1 MKLTSPAFKN
11 KGEIPKI
18 HALNYGNKCPG
29 FEISNITGK
38 AESLVLIVDDP
49 DAKKVP
55 KKLGGQGKIWVHWT
69 VWDIIPFADNAE
81 SEEYDMKDNITIP
94 SFTPDKDRIALK
106 DAVEGITS
114 FQRTGYDGPAPPDKE
129 HTYRFSIYALD
140 TKLSLDSKATKTD
153 LMKAM
158 KGHIL
163 DQDTLLGTFE
173 DPELRKKREANDKK

>member
-18 HALNYGNKCPG
+18 HALNYGNKIPEFNCEDTP
-29 FEISNITGK
+29 NNTL
-38 AESLVLIVDDP
+38 SLAMIIDDP

-55 KKLGGQGKIWVHWT
+55 KKIGGQGKIWVHYTAWNM
-69 VWDIIPFADNAE
+69 VNNAGGMIIPD
-81 SEEYDMKDNITIP
+81 T
-94 SFTPDKDRIALK
+94 
-106 DAVEGITS
+106 VEGMTS

-129 HTYRFSIYALD
+129 HTYRFSIFALD

-173 DPELRKKREANDKK
+173 DPELRKKREAKDKK

>member
-1 MKLTSPAFKN
+1 MKLTSPAFEN

-18 HALNYGNKCPG
+18 HALNYGNKIPELNCEDAPNNTVT
-29 FEISNITGK
+29 FAMII
-38 AESLVLIVDDP
+38 DDP

-55 KKLGGQGKIWVHWT
+55 KKLGGQGKIWVHYTAWK
-69 VWDIIPFADNAE
+69 VVNNA
-81 SEEYDMKDNITIP
+81 KDGWAGAVPNPT
-94 SFTPDKDRIALK
+94 
-106 DAVEGITS
+106 VEGMTS

-129 HTYRFSIYALD
+129 HTYRLSIFAFD
-140 TKLSLDSKATKTD
+140 TKLGLDSKTTTKTD

>member
-18 HALNYGNKCPG
+18 HALNYGNLLPVFNC
-29 FEISNITGK
+29 K
-38 AESLVLIVDDP
+38 AAPNNTVSLAMIIDDP

-55 KKLGGQGKIWVHWT
+55 KKIGGQGKIWVHWT
-69 VWDIIPFADNAE
+69 AWNMINSTKGMMTSD
-81 SEEYDMKDNITIP
+81 T
-94 SFTPDKDRIALK
+94 
-106 DAVEGITS
+106 VEGMTS

-129 HTYRFSIYALD
+129 HTYRFSIFALD

-153 LMKAM
+153 LTKAM

-163 DQDTLLGTFE
+163 EQDVLLGTFE
-173 DPELRKKREANDKK
+173 DPELRKKRLAKEVKK

>member
-11 KGEIPKI
+11 KGEIPEI
-18 HALNYGNKCPG
+18 HALNYGNKIPEFNCEDAP
-29 FEISNITGK
+29 NNTV
-38 AESLVLIVDDP
+38 SLAMIIDDP

-55 KKLGGQGKIWVHWT
+55 KKIGGQGKIWVHYTAWNM
-69 VWDIIPFADNAE
+69 VNDAGGMISNAGGMIVPYRD
-81 SEEYDMKDNITIP
+81 S
-94 SFTPDKDRIALK
+94 
-106 DAVEGITS
+106 VEGMTS

-129 HTYRFSIYALD
+129 HTYRFSIFALD
-140 TKLSLDSKATKTD
+140 TKLGLDPKTTTKTE

-173 DPELRKKREANDKK
+173 DPELRKKREAKDKK

>member
-11 KGEIPKI
+11 KGEIPEI
-18 HALNYGNKCPG
+18 HALNYGNKCPPLNCQD
-29 FEISNITGK
+29 IPNN
-38 AESLVLIVDDP
+38 AVSLAIIVDDP

-55 KKLGGQGKIWVHWT
+55 KKIGGEGKIWVHYIAWNM
-69 VWDIIPFADNAE
+69 VNNAE
-81 SEEYDMKDNITIP
+81 SIGL
-94 SFTPDKDRIALK
+94 DR
-106 DAVEGITS
+106 DTVEGMTS

-129 HTYRFSIYALD
+129 HTYRFSIFALD
-140 TKLSLDSKATKTD
+140 TKLGLDSKTTTKTD

-173 DPELRKKREANDKK
+173 DPELRKKREAKDKK

>member
-11 KGEIPKI
+11 KGEIPEI
-18 HALNYGNKCPG
+18 HALNYGNKIPEFNCEDAP
-29 FEISNITGK
+29 NNTL
-38 AESLVLIVDDP
+38 SLAMIIDDP

-55 KKLGGQGKIWVHWT
+55 KKLGGQGKIWVHYTAWNM
-69 VWDIIPFADNAE
+69 VNNAGGMIVPYRD
-81 SEEYDMKDNITIP
+81 S
-94 SFTPDKDRIALK
+94 
-106 DAVEGITS
+106 VEGMTS

-129 HTYRFSIYALD
+129 HTYRFSVFALD
-140 TKLSLDSKATKTD
+140 TKTILLDKTATKTD

-173 DPELRKKREANDKK
+173 DPELRKKREAKDKK

>member
-18 HALNYGNKCPG
+18 HALNYGNKIPEFKCEDAP
-29 FEISNITGK
+29 NNTV
-38 AESLVLIVDDP
+38 SLAMIIDDP

-55 KKLGGQGKIWVHWT
+55 KKIGGQGKIWVHYT
-69 VWDIIPFADNAE
+69 AWDLALHK
-81 SEEYDMKDNITIP
+81 SLDMKVHPEMT
-94 SFTPDKDRIALK
+94 F
-106 DAVEGITS
+106 VEGMTS

-129 HTYRFSIYALD
+129 HTYRFSVFALD
-140 TKLSLDSKATKTD
+140 TKTILLDKTATKTD

-173 DPELRKKREANDKK
+173 DPELRKKREAKDKK

>member
-18 HALNYGNKCPG
+18 HALNYGNKIPEFYCEDAP
-29 FEISNITGK
+29 NNTL
-38 AESLVLIVDDP
+38 SLAMIIDDP

-55 KKLGGQGKIWVHWT
+55 KKLGGQGKIWVHYTAWNM
-69 VWDIIPFADNAE
+69 VNFAG
-81 SEEYDMKDNITIP
+81 SDM
-94 SFTPDKDRIALK
+94 IAPYR
-106 DAVEGITS
+106 DSVEGMTS

-129 HTYRFSIYALD
+129 HTYRFSIFALD

-163 DQDTLLGTFE
+163 EQDTLLGTFE
-173 DPELRKKREANDKK
+173 DPELRKKRLAEEAKDKK

>member
-11 KGEIPKI
+11 KGEIPEI
-18 HALNYGNKCPG
+18 HALNYGNKIPEFNCEDAP
-29 FEISNITGK
+29 NNTL
-38 AESLVLIVDDP
+38 SLAMIIDDP

-55 KKLGGQGKIWVHWT
+55 KKLGGQGKIWVHYIAWNMPDT
-69 VWDIIPFADNAE
+69 VGGV
-81 SEEYDMKDNITIP
+81 
-94 SFTPDKDRIALK
+94 
-106 DAVEGITS
+106 VEGMTS

-129 HTYRFSIYALD
+129 HTYRFSIFALD

-173 DPELRKKREANDKK
+173 DPELRKEREAKGKK

>member
-18 HALNYGNKCPG
+18 HALNYGNLLPVFNCKDAP
-29 FEISNITGK
+29 NNTV
-38 AESLVLIVDDP
+38 SLAMIIDDP

-55 KKLGGQGKIWVHWT
+55 KKIGGQGKIWVHYTAWNMINST
-69 VWDIIPFADNAE
+69 KGMMTSD
-81 SEEYDMKDNITIP
+81 T
-94 SFTPDKDRIALK
+94 
-106 DAVEGITS
+106 VEGMTS

-129 HTYRFSIYALD
+129 HTYRFSIFALD

-163 DQDTLLGTFE
+163 EQDTLLGTFE
-173 DPELRKKREANDKK
+173 DPELQKERLAKEVKK

>member
-1 MKLTSPAFKN
+1 MKLTCPTDENALVEGFEH
-11 KGEIPKI
+11 KGKIPEIY
-18 HALNYGNKCPG
+18 ALNYGNQQPALECEDIPK
-29 FEISNITGK
+29 NTV
-38 AESLVLIVDDP
+38 SLTIIVDDP

-69 VWDIIPFADNAE
+69 IWNLAVTHGNLPD
-81 SEEYDMKDNITIP
+81 SKP
-94 SFTPDKDRIALK
+94 SMGLGPDT
-106 DAVEGITS
+106 VSGMTS

-129 HTYRFSIYALD
+129 HTYRFSIFALD

-173 DPELRKKREANDKK
+173 DPELRKKREAKDKK

>member
-18 HALNYGNKCPG
+18 HALNYGNKIPEFNCEDAP
-29 FEISNITGK
+29 NNTV
-38 AESLVLIVDDP
+38 SLAMIIDDP

-55 KKLGGQGKIWVHWT
+55 KKIGGQGKIWVHYTAWNM
-69 VWDIIPFADNAE
+69 VNNAGGMIIPD
-81 SEEYDMKDNITIP
+81 T
-94 SFTPDKDRIALK
+94 
-106 DAVEGITS
+106 VEGMTS

-129 HTYRFSIYALD
+129 HTYRFSIFALD

-173 DPELRKKREANDKK
+173 DPELRKKREAKDKK

>member
-18 HALNYGNKCPG
+18 HALNYGNKIPEFNCEDAP
-29 FEISNITGK
+29 NNTL
-38 AESLVLIVDDP
+38 SLAMIIDDP

-55 KKLGGQGKIWVHWT
+55 KKLGGQGKIWVHYTAWNMVNDT
-69 VWDIIPFADNAE
+69 GGMIVPYRD
-81 SEEYDMKDNITIP
+81 S
-94 SFTPDKDRIALK
+94 
-106 DAVEGITS
+106 VEGMTS

-129 HTYRFSIYALD
+129 HTYRFSVFALD
-140 TKLSLDSKATKTD
+140 TKTILLDKTATKTD

-173 DPELRKKREANDKK
+173 DPELRKKREAKDKK